1 MKRLSMHLVSLLLLV
16 GLTAFCGNVGL
27 HLQALNASQHAT
39 FHTNAQLM
47 NTSVDSPAI
56 LADGTDPVPPP
67 MPLPGSPKPPAKPP
81 SRADQSSNVLTA
93 DGTDPVPPPMPL
105 PGSPKPPAKPP
116 TRANQTTYV
125 LTADGTDPVPPPMP
139 LPGAPKPVKPP
150 SLTA

>member
-16 GLTAFCGNVGL
+16 GLTAFCGSVGL
-27 HLQALNASQHAT
+27 HLQPLNASQHAT

-81 SRADQSSNVLTA
+81 SRANQTTYVLTA

-105 PGSPKPPAKPP
+105 PGAPKPAKPP
-116 TRANQTTYV
+116 TRANQSTYF